1 MSNEQG
7 VIVIYKEPAKSD
19 SSTDS
24 DKNKPKIDT
33 NKKKE
38 DVIKTSGYNSKI
50 TNYFHKECVACD
62 VDPFDCMTDEQV
74 ELMTEYRHEWE
85 VDMYGEEIS
94 EVDCSLDKDLEHKE
108 IEAIG
113 VKLGKGAHGVRGK
126 NVDNEG
132 EVVEGAEVDECEGVV
147 LYTDEQWELIDEYN
161 QCWKDCMNTEYHS
174 VEIVRD

>member
-1 MSNEQG
+1 
-7 VIVIYKEPAKSD
+7 
-19 SSTDS
+19 
-24 DKNKPKIDT
+24 
-33 NKKKE
+33 
-38 DVIKTSGYNSKI
+38 
-50 TNYFHKECVACD
+50 
-62 VDPFDCMTDEQV
+62 
-74 ELMTEYRHEWE
+74 
-85 VDMYGEEIS
+85 MYGEEIS

-113 VKLGKGAHGVRGK
+113 VKLGKGAHGVRGE

-161 QCWKDCMNTEYHS
+161 QCWKDCMNTDYHS